1 MSPGRDARWGGPTGG
16 RDGRPGRS
24 GDRSGRSGDRPGSG
38 RAQTGKGRGQ
48 ADGDQPG
55 KGRGQAGKGG
65 GRPGRGDGQA
75 GSGGRSGK
83 GGGQTGRS
91 GGRDSRGGGRQPPAR
106 RTEPR
111 RTEPRRTEPRRA
123 VAAESRGDRS
133 RTERPGRPARAAAS
147 ARPGPPRR
155 GGRRPA
161 PRRAASLPPVAFFGA
176 AAGLLV
182 IVLILVTAGLV
193 LRDGDPPPPQVAF
206 GEPAASGVTPSS
218 YSRSPSTEVFD
229 AINTR
234 TADRAPLTVRE
245 VFPKEARSL
254 PAPAGSSLTL
264 RGNRLDGDCAEA
276 VWGAGLGG
284 VLRAGQCNQ
293 AVRGVY
299 ASGTY
304 AVTIAIFNL
313 AAVEDANRAVDA
325 LAGRGFVRPLPL
337 AAPLDRL
344 GRGFSLAR
352 GLAMG
357 HYVVV
362 GWVQRLDGQGDAQ
375 DEALLSL
382 LVEAG
387 GSQAVLGRAARSG
400 AGG

>member
-24 GDRSGRSGDRPGSG
+24 GDRPGRG
-38 RAQTGKGRGQ
+38 RAQAGNGRGQ

-65 GRPGRGDGQA
+65 GRPGRSDGRAGRTGGRPGKGDGEAGKSGDQA
-75 GSGGRSGK
+75 A
-83 GGGQTGRS
+83 
-91 GGRDSRGGGRQPPAR
+91 RGGGRQLPA
-106 RTEPR
+106 
-111 RTEPRRTEPRRA
+111 RRTEPRRA
-123 VAAESRGDRS
+123 VAAEPRGDRG
-133 RTERPGRPARAAAS
+133 RTERSARPARAAAS

-155 GGRRPA
+155 GGRRSA
-161 PRRAASLPPVAFFGA
+161 PRGAPGLPPVAFFGA

-182 IVLILVTAGLV
+182 IVLIMVTVGLV

-245 VFPKEARSL
+245 VFPKDARSL

-325 LAGRGFVRPLPL
+325 LAGQGFVRPLPL

-382 LVEAG
+382 LVESG
-387 GSQAVLGRAARSG
+387 GSQAVLGRAARSSA
-400 AGG
+400 AG